1 MTSEAR
7 NWMKY
12 CCVTYG
18 TNVLANFGESEREM
32 HNCPESLEEADN
44 RMLVHTKTYQ
54 RHNRQRYEN
63 VPLLGFMPQFLELH
77 EEVKIWIDYGT
88 GDHRKTISIHDVY
101 EEIGETIC
109 LGLNFIHAFTGRDST
124 CSFYRKT
131 KSTWY
136 ETWMTCPMW
145 CDITNVFQNLSW
157 MPSDDVVL
165 QTLPVIENFV
175 SFAYNSKSKMLKR
188 IERTTF

>member
-1 MTSEAR
+1 M
-7 NWMKY
+7 
-12 CCVTYG
+12 
-18 TNVLANFGESEREM
+18 
-32 HNCPESLEEADN
+32 
-44 RMLVHTKTYQ
+44 
-54 RHNRQRYEN
+54 
-63 VPLLGFMPQFLELH
+63 
-77 EEVKIWIDYGT
+77 
-88 GDHRKTISIHDVY
+88 HDVY

-109 LGLNFIHAFTGRDST
+109 LGLNFFHAFTGYDST

-145 CDITNVFQNLSW
+145 CDITNAFQKLSW

-175 SFAYNSKSKMLKR
+175 SFANYYNSKSQNVKELNELRFELFQSSSNEAKSTLRDLPPSSRALEFHVRINAFQAGWIWGNTFDTDDLSIATALGLDCDGTSTLYKMGG
-188 IERTTF
+188 